1 MFWFRWYPDSSNLM
15 PRFGLESMALHL
27 QISVV
32 GLVSPQ
38 TNRSNQCFCR
48 DSVKR
53 ERLFCPFSILFELFL
68 RIRLQKLYFVF

>member
-1 MFWFRWYPDSSNLM
+1 M

-32 GLVSPQ
+32 GLVSLQ
-38 TNRSNQCFCR
+38 TNRSSQCFCR

-53 ERLFCPFSILFELFL
+53 ERLLLPLFILFELFL
-68 RIRLQKLYFVF
+68 RIRLQKLYIVF

>member
-1 MFWFRWYPDSSNLM
+1 M
-15 PRFGLESMALHL
+15 PRFGLESKALHL

-32 GLVSPQ
+32 GLVSLQ

-53 ERLFCPFSILFELFL
+53 ERLLLPLFILFELFL
-68 RIRLQKLYFVF
+68 RIRLQKLYFVFSTICQIFSVKYMY